1 MFVGTFNVLEFLDAN
16 KSRTFYHSLTKMY
29 VCDKCPSDKKH
40 ALSVY
45 LSMKISTKH
54 FKENAFCLVEVLY
67 ISFILRVSAEV
78 RANKFRYTIKIEMI
92 NDFLKYTENREGPY
106 AYLNIPEL

>member
-1 MFVGTFNVLEFLDAN
+1 MFVGTFNVLVFLHAN

-40 ALSVY
+40 VLSVY

-54 FKENAFCLVEVLY
+54 FKENAFGLAEVLH
-67 ISFILRVSAEV
+67 ISFIFRVSAEV
-78 RANKFRYTIKIEMI
+78 RANKFRYAIKIETI
-92 NDFLKYTENREGPY
+92 NDFLKYIENRKSP
-106 AYLNIPEL
+106 